1 MSEHEHIIHDINTDI
16 NAAAKNAVNGT
27 QHDFR
32 GLNDAR
38 LGLDNNAQDNR
49 PEEHLTHF
57 HSFFYD
63 LVTWK
68 FPRATSFIFL
78 SILSTIFAF
87 RFINVL
93 RYVFKAAY
101 LLLGSVAALEYAGKP
116 LGYKG
121 VVSQMRPRRYY
132 TISRSSLESVF
143 EELHDFLN
151 FVVVEFQR
159 VVFVENVFTTV
170 VSFVF
175 SFFGYFLI
183 KYLPLWSLAFITT
196 IMVFTGPYIYI
207 NNQDA
212 IDAQIAHYSDF
223 ANHKLIEARGLGEQ
237 YAGEAVI
244 RARETAFQL
253 SDKVQNYTARKPTAT
268 VEKTELNANSFPT
281 VPATEPL
288 LKEYHQQEPIITA

>member
-1 MSEHEHIIHDINTDI
+1 MSEHDHIIHDINTDI

-38 LGLDNNAQDNR
+38 HGLDNNAQDNR

-253 SDKVQNYTARKPTAT
+253 SDKVQNYTTRRPAATA
-268 VEKTELNANSFPT
+268 EKTELNANNFPS

-288 LKEYHQQEPIITA
+288 LQEYRQQEPINTA